1 MSVWNGTA
9 WDLVAPDTSA
19 FVSKTIVDAKGDL
32 IVATAD
38 NTVARVAVG
47 TNTHVLTADSA
58 EASGVKWAAVS
69 GLPSQTGNGGNYLT
83 TDGTTASWAAVTTD
97 PTPTVFLLMG
107 A

>member
-9 WDLVAPDTSA
+9 WDLVAPDTSN

-47 TNTHVLTADSA
+47 TDTYVLTADSA
-58 EASGVKWAAVS
+58 EASGVKWAASS
-69 GLPSQTGNGGNYLT
+69 GGGAGYQ
-83 TDGTTASWAAVTTD
+83 DI
-97 PTPTVFLLMG
+97 FLLMG

>member
-9 WDLVAPDTSA
+9 WDLVAPDTSS
-19 FVSKTIVDAKGDL
+19 FVSRNIVDAKGDL

-47 TNTHVLTADSA
+47 TDNFVLTADSA
-58 EASGVKWAAVS
+58 QAAGVKWAAVS
-69 GLPSQTGNGGNYLT
+69 SLPSQTSNAGKYLT
-83 TDGTTASWAAVTTD
+83 TDGTSASWAAVTTD

>member
-1 MSVWNGTA
+1 MSVWNGAA
-9 WDLVAPDTSA
+9 WDLVAPDTSS
-19 FVSKTIVDAKGDL
+19 FVSKNIVDAKGDL

-69 GLPSQTGNGGNYLT
+69 GLPSQTGNTGKYLT
-83 TDGTTASWAAVTTD
+83 TDGSTASWAAVTTD